1 VYKRLQTLIP
11 DYKCLSTESAK
22 QPSVPLLHQIHS
34 QILLKLNV
42 MNSLRNRV
50 QLIGRLGDDPEI
62 RNLEKGNK
70 MAKFALATNDT
81 YYKDGQKTEETQW
94 HNLVVWGKLS
104 EVCEK
109 HLKKGKEIAIEGKL
123 QYRSWK
129 DKEGRTRSNPQITV
143 ISFTMTNGTA

>member
-1 VYKRLQTLIP
+1 
-11 DYKCLSTESAK
+11 
-22 QPSVPLLHQIHS
+22 
-34 QILLKLNV
+34 

-50 QLIGRLGDDPEI
+50 QLIGRLGNDPEI
-62 RNLEKGNK
+62 RNLEKGSK
-70 MAKFALATNDT
+70 MARLSLATNDT

-94 HNLVVWGKLS
+94 HNLVVWGRLS

-129 DKEGRTRSNPQITV
+129 DMEGRTRTNLEITV
-143 ISFTMTNGTA
+143 ISMTMTNGAA